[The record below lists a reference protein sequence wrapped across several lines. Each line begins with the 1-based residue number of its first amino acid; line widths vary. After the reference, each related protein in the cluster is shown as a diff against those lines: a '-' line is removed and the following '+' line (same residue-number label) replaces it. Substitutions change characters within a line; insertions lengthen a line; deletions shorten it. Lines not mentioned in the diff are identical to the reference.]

1 MPSGL
6 NATPVTPSVCPLSVS
21 SSWPVAASQTLTV
34 SSQLAEARRL
44 PSGLN
49 ATPVTSPVCP
59 LSVSSSWPVAA
70 SQSLTVWSQLAE
82 ARRLPSGLNATPV
95 TPPVCPLSVSSSWP
109 VAASQTLTVWSPL
122 AEALPSSAPAR
133 PAASRCSTTGPATP
147 PPRSGCGNVHTLQ
160 VPGGNADAIAV
171 DPATD
176 TVYVTTIR
184 PRASGPSTVSVFN
197 GATCNAT
204 HSAGCAQA
212 PQSVTVGF
220 GASALAVNT
229 VTDTIYVANFADSTD
244 SFGGNTV
251 SVIDGATCNA
261 TDTTGCANAPQTIT
275 LGPASTTPA
284 AVTIDQATDTI
295 YVADLQDRR
304 GIGHRLGDQR
314 RDLQRRHERRMR
326 ADPAHRHGRLRPGRD
341 HLRPR
346 QPNRRRHQHRRH
358 QRLGHQR
365 GHLQRRHQLQLRLQP
380 AEARG
385 RARAS
390 GGRGEPSGRDDLRL
404 QWRWHRLDHP
414 RDSVN
419 TR

>member
-1 MPSGL
+1 MINSQTCNAGDHHGCTPTPPTVTVGAFPQWIAVDRATHTVYVANAGSGTTGSVSVFDDRTC
-6 NATPVTPSVCPLSVS
+6 NAT
-21 SSWPVAASQTLTV
+21 
-34 SSQLAEARRL
+34 
-44 PSGLN
+44 
-49 ATPVTSPVCP
+49 
-59 LSVSSSWPVAA
+59 
-70 SQSLTVWSQLAE
+70 
-82 ARRLPSGLNATPV
+82 
-95 TPPVCPLSVSSSWP
+95 
-109 VAASQTLTVWSPL
+109 
-122 AEALPSSAPAR
+122 
-133 PAASRCSTTGPATP
+133 TT
-147 PPRSGCGNVHTLQ
+147 SGCGNVRTLQ

-171 DPATD
+171 DPATN
-176 TVYVTTIR
+176 TVYVTTI
-184 PRASGPSTVSVFN
+184 PRSGPSTVSVFN

-204 HSAGCAQA
+204 HSGGCAQT

-244 SFGGNTV
+244 PFGGNTV
-251 SVIDGATCNA
+251 SVIDGVTCNA

-284 AVTIDQATDTI
+284 AVTIDPATDTI
-295 YVADLQDRR
+295 YAADLQDGEGSGTVSVINGATCNAATSAGCGQTPPTVTVGFGPA
-304 GIGHRLGDQR
+304 GITFNPANRTRL
-314 RDLQRRHERRMR
+314 
-326 ADPAHRHGRLRPGRD
+326 
-341 HLRPR
+341 
-346 QPNRRRHQHRRH
+346 RHQHRRH